1 MNRRALSWMIPILL
15 LTVATSA
22 VADRL
27 EEASEK
33 VPAGDYKAVDVVID
47 FGAGTLD
54 IAAAKTDLPATLDVT
69 YEPRYVD
76 YKFDFDERLGT
87 CLVRME
93 SDIRKHNWDHGDF
106 ENEWI
111 VGLSTKYPMTLDLDI
126 GACDGTMDLGGLSL
140 SEVTMDVGAADLS
153 IDFSEPNPIRMREF
167 NLDLGASSLTI
178 DGLANANVDRME
190 FNVGAGSCDLDFR
203 GEYRGETEVRIDVGV
218 GSMDIV
224 IPRDVAVMIRGDD
237 GFFSSLNVRGLDVRK
252 SRGGIWESENFD
264 TAKDRIIFDV
274 SVAMGSVDIRGR

>member
-1 MNRRALSWMIPILL
+1 MNRRVQSWMIPILL
-15 LTVATSA
+15 LTMATST

-33 VPAGDYKAVDVVID
+33 VPAGDYKAVEVVID
-47 FGAGTLD
+47 FGAGNLD
-54 IAAAKTDLPATLDVT
+54 IAAAKTDFPATLDVT

-76 YKFDFDERLGT
+76 YKFDFDERQGT
-87 CLVRME
+87 CRVFME
-93 SDIRKHNWDHGDF
+93 SDIRKHNWDHGDID
-106 ENEWI
+106 NEWT
-111 VGLSTKYPMTLDLDI
+111 VGLSTKYPMSLDFDI
-126 GACDGTMDLGGLSL
+126 GACEGTMDLGGLSL

-153 IDFSEPNPIRMREF
+153 IDFSEPNPIRMKEF

-203 GEYRGETEVRIDVGV
+203 GEFRGETEVRVDVGV
-218 GSMDIV
+218 GSMNIV
-224 IPRDVAVMIRGDD
+224 IPRDVAVLIRGDD
-237 GFFSSLNVRGLDVRK
+237 GWFSTLDVHGLDVRK
-252 SRGGIWESENFD
+252 SRGGVWKSEDFD
-264 TAKDRIIFDV
+264 AAENRIVFDV